1 MDVDP
6 VTYYDSAVRRDD
18 LESSD
23 EDSDQDLVKNN
34 GNPEVIDNQQQ
45 QEEQN
50 MHQGNNFESAP
61 LTLDPSGK
69 WYWDFQEQQW
79 FPVTLDPTEG
89 YYWNYPHQFW
99 SLYNL
104 SQKNKS

>member
-6 VTYYDSAVRRDD
+6 VTYYDSAARRDD

-45 QEEQN
+45 QLEQN
-50 MHQGNNFESAP
+50 LN
-61 LTLDPSGK
+61 
-69 WYWDFQEQQW
+69 
-79 FPVTLDPTEG
+79 
-89 YYWNYPHQFW
+89 
-99 SLYNL
+99 
-104 SQKNKS
+104 

>member
-6 VTYYDSAVRRDD
+6 LIYFDTAVRKDD
-18 LESSD
+18 LESLD
-23 EDSDQDLVKNN
+23 EDNDQDLVR
-34 GNPEVIDNQQQ
+34 NPEVIDNQQQ
-45 QEEQN
+45 QLEQN
-50 MHQGNNFESAP
+50 LNQGNNFESAP

-69 WYWDFQEQQW
+69 WYWDFQVQQW

-99 SLYNL
+99 SVYNL
-104 SQKNKS
+104 SQNNQS

>member
-23 EDSDQDLVKNN
+23 EDSDQDLVRNN

-45 QEEQN
+45 QVEQN
-50 MHQGNNFESAP
+50 MHQGNNFESP
-61 LTLDPSGK
+61 TPTLDPSGK
-69 WYWDFQEQQW
+69 WYWDFQV
-79 FPVTLDPTEG
+79 F
-89 YYWNYPHQFW
+89 
-99 SLYNL
+99 SL
-104 SQKNKS
+104 SMCP